1 MDIGYHAEGAHQE
14 SNPVLYTLPPGELE
28 RELEEA
34 LVSTPEGYKPCGNLP
49 MYGVQNYEILC
60 KGNKLKIRNKSKLG
74 WSSKKANHGRK
85 PCHRR

>member
-1 MDIGYHAEGAHQE
+1 MDIGYNSAHQE
-14 SNPVLYTLPPGELE
+14 FNPVLYTLPQGELE
-28 RELEEA
+28 RELEDV
-34 LVSTPEGYKPCGNLP
+34 LVSPSRDYSPYENLP
-49 MYGVQNYEILC
+49 MYEAPNYEIMC